1 MVYDFFVWLGVFS
14 LALWTFNNHLLVF
27 HRLKDGEDP
36 MKVLL
41 VLSTLWVQVH
51 ELPLGLFSESIAKQ
65 LGHND
70 SFCQVRMIK
79 GLEVVEMGRG
89 SWEGVRKESWMRSD
103 PILELNLEG
112 DSRYISR
119 MHGELSKE
127 MGQIDME
134 HDSEES
140 PIESGDGKKRPRK
153 NIGNY
158 NVLRVID
165 SLVVREERS
174 LERAYLRGKLTDR
187 NKNILLECPWFG
199 VSIGYKRTLTYAEDV

>member
-1 MVYDFFVWLGVFS
+1 MVYDFLFGWVFS
-14 LALWTFNNHLLVF
+14 HLF

-65 LGHND
+65 LD
-70 SFCQVRMIK
+70 
-79 GLEVVEMGRG
+79 LGRG
-89 SWEGVRKESWMRSD
+89 SWEGVRNESWMRSD
-103 PILELNLEG
+103 PILELHLEG

-140 PIESGDGKKRPRK
+140 PIESGDGKKRLRK

-174 LERAYLRGKLTDR
+174 LERAYFLSVTAKGQAGR
-187 NKNILLECPWFG
+187 
-199 VSIGYKRTLTYAEDV
+199 S